1 MPKRTGTSHA
11 LAAFVMLVGGT
22 YLKDVLKLYVDAGD
36 VATVV
41 ADAAGTV
48 AAHPDV
54 DATAES
60 VTLVM
65 TGLVVA
71 ALAFVWG
78 YAYHRT
84 VL

>member
-1 MPKRTGTSHA
+1 MPKRTGASHA
-11 LAAFVMLVGGT
+11 LAAFVMMVGGT

-41 ADAAGTV
+41 ADAAGT
-48 AAHPDV
+48 
-54 DATAES
+54 
-60 VTLVM
+60 LVM
-65 TGLVVA
+65 TGGVVA
-71 ALAFVWG
+71 LLAFVWG